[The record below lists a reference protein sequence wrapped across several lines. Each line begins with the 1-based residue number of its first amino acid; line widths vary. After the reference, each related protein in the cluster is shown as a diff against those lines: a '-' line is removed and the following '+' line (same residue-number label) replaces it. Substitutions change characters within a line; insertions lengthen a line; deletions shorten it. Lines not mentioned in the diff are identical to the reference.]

1 MKSFYKNQQH
11 KVNIMSKKITLDEAQ
26 IAQVEAL
33 SAYLPIN
40 RIADYFGFSEKTFH
54 EIKKRQPEVLTAY
67 NRGVAKACS
76 FVGSMLMGFIREK
89 ENTASKL
96 QAITF
101 YLKTKAG
108 WGSENKNDNESVC
121 LTFSGEQTPAEILN
135 IGFNALQEGKIDF
148 AQMQQIGSLA
158 LTKMN
163 IESRTQEDKAV
174 SREMEIEEAKAFAKE
189 LEEAIENLDFFE
201 KNTKSSQEYEEFLK
215 YKGKLV
221 KGDNVQSQRN

>member
-1 MKSFYKNQQH
+1 
-11 KVNIMSKKITLDEAQ
+11 MSKKITLDEAQ

-76 FVGSMLMGFIREK
+76 YVGSMLMGFIREK

-135 IGFNALQEGKIDF
+135 IGFKALQEGKIDF
-148 AQMQQIGSLA
+148 AQMQQIGNLA
-158 LTKMN
+158 ITKMN
-163 IESRTQEDKAV
+163 IESRTQADKAV
-174 SREMEIEEAKAFAKE
+174 SEQISIDEAKAFAIE
-189 LEEAIENLDFFE
+189 LDQTLQKLDLLE
-201 KNTKSSQEYEEFLK
+201 KNIKK
-215 YKGKLV
+215 
-221 KGDNVQSQRN
+221 

>member
-1 MKSFYKNQQH
+1 
-11 KVNIMSKKITLDEAQ
+11 MSKKITLDEAQ

-76 FVGSMLMGFIREK
+76 YVGSMLMGFIREK

-101 YLKTKAG
+101 YLKTKAS

-135 IGFNALQEGKIDF
+135 IGFKALQEGKIDF
-148 AQMQQIGSLA
+148 AQMQQIGNLA
-158 LTKMN
+158 ITKMN
-163 IESRTQEDKAV
+163 IESRTQADKAV
-174 SREMEIEEAKAFAKE
+174 SEQISIDEAKAFAIE
-189 LEEAIENLDFFE
+189 LDQTLQKLDLLE
-201 KNTKSSQEYEEFLK
+201 QHVKLDTKK
-215 YKGKLV
+215 
-221 KGDNVQSQRN
+221 

>member
-1 MKSFYKNQQH
+1 
-11 KVNIMSKKITLDEAQ
+11 MSKKITLDEAQ

-76 FVGSMLMGFIREK
+76 YVGSMLMGFIREK

-101 YLKTKAG
+101 YLKTKAS

-135 IGFNALQEGKIDF
+135 IGFKALQEGKIDF
-148 AQMQQIGSLA
+148 AQMQQIGNLA
-158 LTKMN
+158 ITKMN
-163 IESRTQEDKAV
+163 IESRTQADKAV
-174 SREMEIEEAKAFAKE
+174 SEQISIDEAKAFAIE
-189 LEEAIENLDFFE
+189 LDQTLQKLDMLE
-201 KNTKSSQEYEEFLK
+201 KHIKPETINKS
-215 YKGKLV
+215 G
-221 KGDNVQSQRN
+221 NA

>member
-1 MKSFYKNQQH
+1 
-11 KVNIMSKKITLDEAQ
+11 MSKKITLDEAQ

-76 FVGSMLMGFIREK
+76 YVGSMLMGFIREK

-101 YLKTKAG
+101 YLKTKAS
-108 WGSENKNDNESVC
+108 WGSENKNDNEPVC

-135 IGFNALQEGKIDF
+135 IGFKALQEGKIDF
-148 AQMQQIGSLA
+148 AQMQQIGNLA
-158 LTKMN
+158 ITKMN
-163 IESRTQEDKAV
+163 IESRTQADKAV
-174 SREMEIEEAKAFAKE
+174 SEQISIEEAKAFAIE
-189 LEEAIENLDFFE
+189 LDQTLQKLDLLE
-201 KNTKSSQEYEEFLK
+201 QHIN
-215 YKGKLV
+215 KG
-221 KGDNVQSQRN
+221 GNA

>member
-1 MKSFYKNQQH
+1 
-11 KVNIMSKKITLDEAQ
+11 MSKKIILDEAQ

-33 SAYLPIN
+33 SAYLPIDK
-40 RIADYFGFSEKTFH
+40 IAGYFGFTESTFH
-54 EIKKRQPEVLTAY
+54 EIKKRQPEVLIAY
-67 NRGVAKACS
+67 NKGVAKACS

-89 ENTASKL
+89 DNTPSKL

-101 YLKTKAG
+101 YLKTRAS
-108 WGSENKNDNESVC
+108 WGSENKNDNEPIC

-163 IESRTQEDKAV
+163 IESRTQEDKAA
-174 SREMEIEEAKAFAKE
+174 SEQMSIDEAKAFAKQ
-189 LEEAIENLDFFE
+189 LEEAIKNLDILTANNIKLE
-201 KNTKSSQEYEEFLK
+201 TMN
-215 YKGKLV
+215 KG
-221 KGDNVQSQRN
+221 GNA

>member
-1 MKSFYKNQQH
+1 MR
-11 KVNIMSKKITLDEAQ
+11 KKIKLDEAQ

-33 SAYLPIN
+33 AAYLPIN
-40 RIADYFGFSEKTFH
+40 RIAGYFGFSETTFH
-54 EIKKRQPEVLTAY
+54 EIKKRQPEVSEAY

-89 ENTASKL
+89 ENTPSKL

-108 WGSENKNDNESVC
+108 WGSENKNDNEPVC

-174 SREMEIEEAKAFAKE
+174 SEQMSIDEAKAFAIE
-189 LEEAIENLDFFE
+189 LDQTLQKLDLLE
-201 KNTKSSQEYEEFLK
+201 QHIN
-215 YKGKLV
+215 KG
-221 KGDNVQSQRN
+221 GNA

>member
-1 MKSFYKNQQH
+1 
-11 KVNIMSKKITLDEAQ
+11 MSKKITLDEAQ

-33 SAYLPIN
+33 SAHLPMN

-76 FVGSMLMGFIREK
+76 YVGSMLMGFIREK

-101 YLKTKAG
+101 YLKTKAS

-135 IGFNALQEGKIDF
+135 IGFKALQEGKIDF
-148 AQMQQIGSLA
+148 AQMQQIGNLA
-158 LTKMN
+158 ITKMN
-163 IESRTQEDKAV
+163 IESRTQADKAV
-174 SREMEIEEAKAFAKE
+174 SEQISIDEAKAFAIE
-189 LEEAIENLDFFE
+189 LDQTLQKLDMLE
-201 KNTKSSQEYEEFLK
+201 QHIN
-215 YKGKLV
+215 KG
-221 KGDNVQSQRN
+221 GNA

>member
-1 MKSFYKNQQH
+1 
-11 KVNIMSKKITLDEAQ
+11 MSKKITLDEAQ

-76 FVGSMLMGFIREK
+76 YVGSMLMGFIREK

-108 WGSENKNDNESVC
+108 WGSENKNDNEPVC

-135 IGFNALQEGKIDF
+135 IGFKALQEGKIDF
-148 AQMQQIGSLA
+148 AQMQQIGNLA

-163 IESRTQEDKAV
+163 IENNGSKDDKAV
-174 SREMEIEEAKAFAKE
+174 YQQRSREEALEFAAKIKE
-189 LEEAIENLDFFE
+189 ARENIRFFNE
-201 KNTKSSQEYEEFLK
+201 HNIKSA
-215 YKGKLV
+215 V
-221 KGDNVQSQRN
+221 R

>member
-1 MKSFYKNQQH
+1 
-11 KVNIMSKKITLDEAQ
+11 MSKKIILDEAQ

-33 SAYLPIN
+33 SAYLPIDK
-40 RIADYFGFSEKTFH
+40 IAGYFGFTESTFH
-54 EIKKRQPEVLTAY
+54 EIKKRQPEVLIAY
-67 NRGVAKACS
+67 NKGVAKACS

-89 ENTASKL
+89 ENTPSKL
-96 QAITF
+96 PAITF

-108 WGSENKNDNESVC
+108 WGSENKNDNEPVC

-174 SREMEIEEAKAFAKE
+174 SEQMSIDEAKAFAKQ
-189 LEEAIENLDFFE
+189 LEEAIKNLDILTANNIKLE
-201 KNTKSSQEYEEFLK
+201 TMN
-215 YKGKLV
+215 KG
-221 KGDNVQSQRN
+221 GNA

>member
-1 MKSFYKNQQH
+1 
-11 KVNIMSKKITLDEAQ
+11 MSKKITMDEAQ

-33 SAYLPIN
+33 SAYLPIDK
-40 RIADYFGFSEKTFH
+40 IAGYFGFTESTFH
-54 EIKKRQPEVLTAY
+54 EIKKRQPEVLIAY
-67 NRGVAKACS
+67 NKGVAKACS

-89 ENTASKL
+89 ENTPSKL

-108 WGSENKNDNESVC
+108 WGSENKNDNEPVC

-174 SREMEIEEAKAFAKE
+174 SKQMSIEETRAFAKE
-189 LEEAIENLDFFE
+189 LDQTLQKLGLLEQHIN
-201 KNTKSSQEYEEFLK
+201 
-215 YKGKLV
+215 KG
-221 KGDNVQSQRN
+221 GNA

>member
-1 MKSFYKNQQH
+1 
-11 KVNIMSKKITLDEAQ
+11 MSKKIILDEAQ

-33 SAYLPIN
+33 SAYLPIDK
-40 RIADYFGFSEKTFH
+40 IAGYFGFTESTFH
-54 EIKKRQPEVLTAY
+54 EIKKRQPEVLIAY
-67 NRGVAKACS
+67 NKGVAKACS

-89 ENTASKL
+89 ENTPSKL

-108 WGSENKNDNESVC
+108 WGSENKNDNEPVC

-174 SREMEIEEAKAFAKE
+174 SEQMSIEEAKAFAIE
-189 LEEAIENLDFFE
+189 LDQTLQKLGLLEQHIN
-201 KNTKSSQEYEEFLK
+201 
-215 YKGKLV
+215 KG
-221 KGDNVQSQRN
+221 GNA

>member
-1 MKSFYKNQQH
+1 
-11 KVNIMSKKITLDEAQ
+11 MSKKITLDEAQ

-33 SAYLPIN
+33 AAYLSIDK
-40 RIADYFGFSEKTFH
+40 IADYFGFSERAFYD
-54 EIKKRQPEVLTAY
+54 IRKRQPEVLAAY

-76 FVGSMLMGFIREK
+76 YVGSMLMGFIREK

-135 IGFNALQEGKIDF
+135 IGFKALQEGKIDF
-148 AQMQQIGSLA
+148 VQMQQIGNLA
-158 LTKMN
+158 ITKMN
-163 IESRTQEDKAV
+163 IESRTQVDKAV
-174 SREMEIEEAKAFAKE
+174 SEQISIEEAKAFAVE
-189 LEEAIENLDFFE
+189 LDQTLQKLDLLE
-201 KNTKSSQEYEEFLK
+201 QHVN
-215 YKGKLV
+215 KG
-221 KGDNVQSQRN
+221 GNA

>member
-1 MKSFYKNQQH
+1 
-11 KVNIMSKKITLDEAQ
+11 MSKKITLDEAQ

-76 FVGSMLMGFIREK
+76 YVGSMLMGFIREK

-101 YLKTKAG
+101 YLKTKAS
-108 WGSENKNDNESVC
+108 WGSENKNDNEPVC

-135 IGFNALQEGKIDF
+135 IGFKALQEGKIDF
-148 AQMQQIGSLA
+148 AQMQQIGNLA
-158 LTKMN
+158 ITKMN
-163 IESRTQEDKAV
+163 IESRNQVDKAV
-174 SREMEIEEAKAFAKE
+174 SEQISIDEAKAFAKE
-189 LEEAIENLDFFE
+189 LEQTLQNLNLLE
-201 KNTKSSQEYEEFLK
+201 QHIN
-215 YKGKLV
+215 KG
-221 KGDNVQSQRN
+221 GNA

>member
-1 MKSFYKNQQH
+1 
-11 KVNIMSKKITLDEAQ
+11 MSKKIILDEAQ

-33 SAYLPIN
+33 SAYLPIDK
-40 RIADYFGFSEKTFH
+40 IAGYFGFTESTFH
-54 EIKKRQPEVLTAY
+54 EIKKRQPEVLIAY
-67 NRGVAKACS
+67 NKGVAKACS

-89 ENTASKL
+89 DNTPSKL

-101 YLKTKAG
+101 YLKTRAG
-108 WGSENKNDNESVC
+108 WGSENKNDNEPVC

-174 SREMEIEEAKAFAKE
+174 SEQMSIDEAKAFAKQ
-189 LEEAIENLDFFE
+189 LEEAIKNLDILTANNIKLE
-201 KNTKSSQEYEEFLK
+201 TMN
-215 YKGKLV
+215 KG
-221 KGDNVQSQRN
+221 GNA